1 MDLHVSKLGSN
12 TDGRS
17 WQTAFATIQ
26 QALLAVPDNAG
37 CHRVIVRPDTY
48 VEANL
53 YPAQPGAEG
62 AYNELVGDFDGRLG
76 SGTSGWVVID
86 SGDAQKGFKSYDW
99 WSTIRAYT
107 PGWSALHTGE
117 PFSSTGWDRWA
128 FRRLYATGADAG
140 IFFDG
145 TDQVEP
151 FSVLVE
157 DCLGVGRAFGGGVA
171 SVRSRTGEPSVFRR
185 CHLWSLDW
193 WGDTSGA
200 YVRIENPSMP
210 DRPDILFEDCTLVGP
225 QCSLKGGNYG
235 FETSMW
241 VRLQGC
247 RLITLNFSQ
256 PQGTPTDGI
265 VQSVQAGKYL
275 KVEFEDCTLMGYKVF
290 GVKVETD
297 TEGEIQYTTKGSCL
311 AYVQFQQEIPTGFHR
326 LGPWPVEVFQSLLP
340 PTPPQPPPV
349 LRGRELVKRG
359 VCELSPLVW
368 QDQLCH
374 LECVRPP
381 SGGTPQDYHLRL
393 VEAATGRE
401 LARFAEGYSL
411 ASALVHE
418 GILSVFASRFADGNW
433 NDVTLFQSA
442 DLTNWTTK
450 VVVSQEREHLFNTS
464 VCLGP
469 DGFVL
474 AYESSDPQ
482 YPRFTIKFA
491 VSEDLQNWRKLPGA
505 VFGANRYAACPC
517 LRFAAGH
524 YYLMYLEH
532 RTPLHVFETY
542 IARSSDLHSWQLS
555 AANPVLA
562 VTGLDEGIN
571 ASDPEI
577 VEFEG
582 TTYVYYSVGDQLTWM
597 DIKRATYPGP
607 QAEFFA
613 QWFATP
619 GIVDTGTAA
628 SP

>member
-1 MDLHVSKLGSN
+1 LPEIQVKL
-12 TDGRS
+12 DE
-17 WQTAFATIQ
+17 AIEKV
-26 QALLAVPDNAG
+26 QAA
-37 CHRVIVRPDTY
+37 
-48 VEANL
+48 
-53 YPAQPGAEG
+53 
-62 AYNELVGDFDGRLG
+62 
-76 SGTSGWVVID
+76 TSGKRGGYAKQGKAYK
-86 SGDAQKGFKSYDW
+86 SKKAFDA
-99 WSTIRAYT
+99 
-107 PGWSALHTGE
+107 AL
-117 PFSSTGWDRWA
+117 
-128 FRRLYATGADAG
+128 YAG

-157 DCLGVGRAFGGGVA
+157 DCLSVGRAFGGGVA

-256 PQGTPTDGI
+256 PHGTPTDGI

-326 LGPWPVEVFQSLLP
+326 LGHWPVEVFQSLLP

-597 DIKRATYPGP
+597 DIKRATYPRP

-619 GIVDTGTAA
+619 GIVDVGTAA
-628 SP
+628 NP